1 MKNERWYEFRNVATR
16 TRKSI
21 KDVEVN
27 ALETQV
33 NQTINYTMPIAL
45 IIYDIKKGTIT
56 DPDLSK

>member
-21 KDVEVN
+21 KEVEVN

-45 IIYDIKKGTIT
+45 ITYDIKKGTIT

>member
-21 KDVEVN
+21 KEVEVN